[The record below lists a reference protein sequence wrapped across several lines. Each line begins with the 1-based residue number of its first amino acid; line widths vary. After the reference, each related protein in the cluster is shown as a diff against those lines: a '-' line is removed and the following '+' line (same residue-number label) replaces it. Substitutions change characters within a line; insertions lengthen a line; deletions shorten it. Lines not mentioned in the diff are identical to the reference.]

1 MVKFSLALQSFP
13 SQGLSAGVTGVGGK
27 MGVLSYTMDPQES
40 WLLPGPSIIR
50 HRAREHVCGSQPAC
64 HKEKVLLGGSALANV
79 I

>member
-1 MVKFSLALQSFP
+1 MVKISLALRSFP
-13 SQGLSAGVTGVGGK
+13 LQGLSVGVTGVGG

-50 HRAREHVCGSQPAC
+50 HRAREHVRGSQPEC